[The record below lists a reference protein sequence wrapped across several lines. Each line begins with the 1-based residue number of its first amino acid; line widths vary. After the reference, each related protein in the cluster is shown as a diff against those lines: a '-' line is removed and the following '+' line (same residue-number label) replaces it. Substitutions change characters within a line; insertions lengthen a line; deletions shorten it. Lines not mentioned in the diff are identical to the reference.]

1 MNLQQTSFLSE
12 VISGEPI
19 PLGQRAY
26 FRERFKSN
34 LYELIINLFLEK
46 EDAGEIT
53 RAELA
58 RRIDKRPEQ
67 ITRLLGASGN
77 LRLST
82 VSDLLLGL
90 GCEPDVSA
98 LRLADSRRNYIAP
111 EWINAEHYTSH
122 PVLSSEPTKVRSTTP
137 DTAGAYVNGLTA
149 EAATP

>member
-1 MNLQQTSFLSE
+1 MNLQPTSFLSE
-12 VISGEPI
+12 VINGEPI

-34 LYELIINLFLEK
+34 LYELIINLFIEK
-46 EDAGEIT
+46 EEAGEIT

-90 GCEPDVSA
+90 GYEPDVSA
-98 LRLADSRRNYIAP
+98 VRLADSRRNYIAP
-111 EWINAEHYTSH
+111 EWINIENCISH
-122 PVLSSEPTKVRSTTP
+122 PVLLAEPAKVRSTSSP
-137 DTAGAYVNGLTA
+137 SAGTYVSGLKA
-149 EAATP
+149 EAANQ